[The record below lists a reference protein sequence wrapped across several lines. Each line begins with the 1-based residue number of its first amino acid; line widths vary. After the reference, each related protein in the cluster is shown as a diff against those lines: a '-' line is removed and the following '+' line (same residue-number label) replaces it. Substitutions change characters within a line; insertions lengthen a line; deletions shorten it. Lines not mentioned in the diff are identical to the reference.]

1 MRSTSTFSILFWIYS
16 SRSKNNQAPLYV
28 RITVNGKILN
38 ISLKRKADI
47 HLWNADRQRATGT
60 SAFSRELNH
69 YLNQAQSKLFLC
81 YQEIQGEN
89 KPITVTAIKS
99 RYLGTHKTHYTVKDI
114 IEYHNSIA
122 FDILRGNT
130 PNLYLTSQKYIFLFL
145 KKEFQKTDMDLSE
158 LDYSFILRFESF
170 LRKLKPKHYQK
181 QIGNN
186 AVMKHIQ
193 RLRKMVTL
201 AYHLEWLDR
210 DPFSKF
216 RQKLTKTNREFLT
229 AKELQ
234 AVEDLELANS
244 RLSTIR
250 DLFLFS
256 SYTGFSYCDLAL
268 LKKKHVKMGLDG
280 NLWIITERQKNGNS
294 VKMPLLPKPLALIR
308 KYDNHQD
315 IFSENGLFPVI
326 SNQKTNS
333 YLKEIATF
341 AGITKNLTFHM
352 ARHTF
357 ATTVTL
363 TNGMPI
369 ETISKLLGH
378 SKLSTTQIYA
388 KVIEEKVSGD
398 MQLLKERLG

>member
-1 MRSTSTFSILFWIYS
+1 
-16 SRSKNNQAPLYV
+16 
-28 RITVNGKILN
+28 
-38 ISLKRKADI
+38 
-47 HLWNADRQRATGT
+47 
-60 SAFSRELNH
+60 
-69 YLNQAQSKLFLC
+69 
-81 YQEIQGEN
+81 
-89 KPITVTAIKS
+89 
-99 RYLGTHKTHYTVKDI
+99 
-114 IEYHNSIA
+114 
-122 FDILRGNT
+122 
-130 PNLYLTSQKYIFLFL
+130 
-145 KKEFQKTDMDLSE
+145 
-158 LDYSFILRFESF
+158 
-170 LRKLKPKHYQK
+170 LRKLKPQHYQK

-234 AVEDLELANS
+234 ALEDVELTNS
-244 RLSTIR
+244 RLGTIR
-250 DLFLFS
+250 DLFPFS
-256 SYTGFSYCDLAL
+256 SYTGFSYCDLAQ
-268 LKKKHVKMGLDG
+268 LKKEHVRMGLDG
-280 NLWIITERQKNGNS
+280 NLWIITERQKNGNA
-294 VKMPLLPKPLALIR
+294 VKIPLLPKPLALIH
-308 KYDNHQD
+308 KYEDHHQ
-315 IFSENGLFPVI
+315 ILSENGLFPVI

-333 YLKEIATF
+333 YLKEIATL
-341 AGITKNLTFHM
+341 ANITKNLTFHM

-398 MQLLKERLG
+398 MQLLKEKLG